1 MSKAIENERRRCAV
15 MAASARSIG
24 PVTAALRAMQSD
36 TPEIREIQAL
46 RAAIADRIERDIELL
61 DRLDAGE
68 FRS

>member
-1 MSKAIENERRRCAV
+1 MIESQNT
-15 MAASARSIG
+15 ARHDSRKSQKQTG

-68 FRS
+68 FRA

>member
-1 MSKAIENERRRCAV
+1 MVENQNTTPNNSRK
-15 MAASARSIG
+15 SHQQIG

-36 TPEIREIQAL
+36 TPERREIQAL
-46 RAAIADRIERDIELL
+46 RDASAERIERDIELL

>member
-1 MSKAIENERRRCAV
+1 MSAIENERRRCAV
-15 MAASARSIG
+15 MAASARSVG

-46 RAAIADRIERDIELL
+46 RAAIADGIERDIELL

>member
-1 MSKAIENERRRCAV
+1 MSAIENERRRCAV

-36 TPEIREIQAL
+36 TVERREIEAL
-46 RAAIADRIERDIELL
+46 RQAIEERIEADIALL

-68 FRS
+68 LRA

>member
-1 MSKAIENERRRCAV
+1 MVDNRNTTPNNSRK
-15 MAASARSIG
+15 SHQQIG

-36 TPEIREIQAL
+36 TAERREIEAL
-46 RAAIADRIERDIELL
+46 RQAIEERIEADIALL

>member
-1 MSKAIENERRRCAV
+1 MSATENERRRCAV
-15 MAASARSIG
+15 MTASARSVG
-24 PVTAALRAMQSD
+24 PVTAALRAMRAD

-46 RAAIADRIERDIELL
+46 RDAIAERIERDIELL

>member
-1 MSKAIENERRRCAV
+1 MSAIENERRRCAV
-15 MAASARSIG
+15 MAASARSVG

-36 TPEIREIQAL
+36 TAERREIEVL
-46 RAAIADRIERDIELL
+46 RAAIEARIEADIALL